1 MQAATTTPNKQQLR
15 REASYN
21 ALVDSALRLFQ
32 ERGYAATTV
41 SDIVEPTPYSAGAFY
56 YHFANKADC
65 FWQVVEHREQLRG
78 EWWTIPEA
86 MTPATTS
93 LTAVIAD
100 ALGRLARSLR
110 GHTAWT
116 LVMVDFYQQHRDD
129 PEIRA
134 RLAEL
139 YDSWREQV
147 GRFMESLQAGG
158 WVEPGRDPM
167 LLATQVLAFQEGLST
182 HANVFSFDG
191 SLLEAASVDGLTR
204 LLGPTP

>member
-1 MQAATTTPNKQQLR
+1 MQAATTTPNRQQLR

-21 ALVDSALRLFQ
+21 ALVGSALRLFQ

-41 SDIVEPTPYSAGAFY
+41 NLIVEPTPYSPGAFY
-56 YHFANKADC
+56 YHFANKTDC
-65 FWQVVEHREQLRG
+65 FWHVVEYREQLRG
-78 EWWTIPEA
+78 DWYTIPEG
-86 MTPATTS
+86 MTPADTT
-93 LTAVIAD
+93 LTAVVAD

-116 LVMVDFYQQHRDD
+116 LVVVDFFQQHRDD

-139 YDSWREQV
+139 YESWREQV
-147 GRFMESLQAGG
+147 GRFMRNLQAGG
-158 WVEPGRDPM
+158 WVDPERDPM
-167 LLATQVLAFQEGLST
+167 LLAAQVLAFQEGLST
-182 HANVFSFDG
+182 HANVFSLDE
-191 SLLEAASVDGLTR
+191 SLFRAASVDGLTR